1 MRAEH
6 GRYPTPDEGPSRGAT
21 LLRTTQ
27 AEYEK
32 NGSEERTGGRR
43 LATYWAGFART
54 WFAEGRRS
62 GLREGMRGEWRIED
76 EIFGKRI
83 EELLGLGVEIPVSLN
98 S

>member
-1 MRAEH
+1 M
-6 GRYPTPDEGPSRGAT
+6 
-21 LLRTTQ
+21 LRTTQ

-54 WFAEGRRS
+54 LFAEGRRS

-83 EELLGLGVEIPVSLN
+83 EELPGLGVGYLYHSRVDEQKPPYRDESN
-98 S
+98 GR